1 MIFVGFKNIDIEE
14 LILKILIFFFIFDT
28 VLQTVHGSNCLV
40 AVSWPGRNRN
50 RKGSIITKLHWTA
63 KKYPQL
69 RVSGLRLA
77 DSDFDHIPKKNVQKN
92 VRCLQILQRFW
103 FRIRVF
109 KTTQVRPIRNPGSR
123 PLFITGWPRSY
134 RIYILQIT
142 QNSQYRYADLKYT
155 FAVTSGSP
163 SSMYVCI

>member
-14 LILKILIFFFIFDT
+14 LILKILKFFFIIDT

-109 KTTQVRPIRNPGSR
+109 KTRPKSGQSETPAPDHYLLLGDPEVTAYIYCKSRKLPNTDTQ
-123 PLFITGWPRSY
+123 
-134 RIYILQIT
+134 IYSTHL
-142 QNSQYRYADLKYT
+142 R
-155 FAVTSGSP
+155 
-163 SSMYVCI
+163 